1 MKHDIHEIS
10 NELYTQRQQT
20 KIDKENKE
28 RKKKYI
34 QDIKYTLQE
43 EIENYINDLDCDY
56 NINDIQL
63 QVLDNQDIIIDNV
76 STKIFNKGLYE
87 VGKTKSNL
95 RLDIKEYFLSQF
107 NIFFKEYKTRCN
119 IQKAID
125 KQFIKNRYNDIL
137 EKLIEDFDRVNNQQR
152 YDMKIVLK
160 NMSSEEYIN
169 DVFNYLDLN
178 DTSDNR
184 DIYYKA
190 LRELKRRKKDTIK
203 EVVMQQEKQKR
214 FPLSWKCYG
223 LLKAIDKMI
232 K

>member
-43 EIENYINDLDCDY
+43 EIENFINDLDCDY

-76 STKIFNKGLYE
+76 STKIFNKGLYD

-107 NIFFKEYKTRCN
+107 NIFFKEYKTRYN
-119 IQKAID
+119 IQKQINKD
-125 KQFIKNRYNDIL
+125 KNKETYNLIL
-137 EKLIEDFDRVNNQQR
+137 DRLIYTFDLMNNQNK
-152 YDMKIVLK
+152 YDMKNVLK
-160 NMSSEEYIN
+160 NMYEEDYIIQ
-169 DVFNYLDLN
+169 VFDYLDL
-178 DTSDNR
+178 DYTIDNKEQF
-184 DIYYKA
+184 YKA
-190 LRELKRRKKDTIK
+190 INELKKRRKDVIKDIK
-203 EVVMQQEKQKR
+203 IKKDKGI
-214 FPLSWKCYG
+214 PLSWKCYG
-223 LLKAIDKMI
+223 VLKVIDKMI

>member
-63 QVLDNQDIIIDNV
+63 DILDNQDIIIDNV
-76 STKIFNKGLYE
+76 STKIFNKGLYD
-87 VGKTKSNL
+87 VGKTKTNL

-119 IQKAID
+119 IQKAIEKDKKKETYNLILDRLIYTFDLMND
-125 KQFIKNRYNDIL
+125 KQI
-137 EKLIEDFDRVNNQQR
+137 
-152 YDMKIVLK
+152 YDMNDAIKKMYSEDYIMDVL
-160 NMSSEEYIN
+160 
-169 DVFNYLDLN
+169 DYLDL
-178 DTSDNR
+178 DYTIDNKEMF
-184 DIYYKA
+184 YKA
-190 LRELKRRKKDTIK
+190 LNELKRRKKDTIK
-203 EVVMQQEKQKR
+203 KVEIKKKR
-214 FPLSWKCYG
+214 LIPLSWKCYG
-223 LLKAIDKMI
+223 VLKAIDKMI

>member
-63 QVLDNQDIIIDNV
+63 DILDNQDIIIDNV
-76 STKIFNKGLYE
+76 STKIFNKGLYD
-87 VGKTKSNL
+87 VGKTKTNL

-107 NIFFKEYKTRCN
+107 NIFFKEYKTRYN
-119 IQKAID
+119 LQKAIYKD
-125 KQFIKNRYNDIL
+125 RNKETYNLIL
-137 EKLIEDFDRVNNQQR
+137 DRLIYTFDLMNNENK
-152 YDMKIVLK
+152 YDM
-160 NMSSEEYIN
+160 N
-169 DVFNYLDLN
+169 DVIKKMYSEDYIADLFDYLDL
-178 DTSDNR
+178 DYTIDNKEMF
-184 DIYYKA
+184 YKA
-190 LRELKRRKKDTIK
+190 INELKRRKKETIK
-203 EVVMQQEKQKR
+203 KIEIKKKKII
-214 FPLSWKCYG
+214 PLSWKCYG
-223 LLKAIDKMI
+223 VLKMIDKMI